1 MNENRKVVLI
11 KIESP
16 YGTEAVPVGA
26 TDAIQAVNFAFSA
39 AAKAVTDE
47 LHYAAGW
54 YGARDRFVVSLTR
67 ECGFELPWMG
77 GGAPAGTN
85 YPAPYLAILRACGL
99 AAVVAAGVSVT
110 LTPVNSGEEG
120 ATVRVNE
127 DGFLSKMVGS
137 RGSLRWVWGE
147 GKVPRLMVSLMGLY
161 STPADEAVPAATLPT
176 LMKPVGFTKSNSIVT
191 LGGTALK
198 CSSIELDG
206 GRTNEYR
213 NHAGAEDIAPIDCK
227 PTATLAFELPTVAAK
242 NVFSQLETGADQV
255 LTIAHG
261 TVIGNIATTNMPRAQ
276 LVDLARKTERGQIFV
291 TAKFELLPGLAGAA
305 PYSHVLT

>member
-11 KIESP
+11 KVESP
-16 YGTEAVPVGA
+16 YGTEAVPAGA
-26 TDAIQAVNFAFSA
+26 TDAIQAVNFAFTS

-47 LHYAAGW
+47 LQYAAGW

-85 YPAPYLAILRACGL
+85 FPAPYLAILRACGL
-99 AAVVAAGVSVT
+99 AAVVSAGVSVAI
-110 LTPVNSGEEG
+110 TPVNSGEEG

-127 DGFLSKMVGS
+127 DGFLCKMIGS
-137 RGSLRWVWGE
+137 RGNLRWVWNE
-147 GKVPRLMVSLMGLY
+147 GKVPRLMIALMGLY
-161 STPADEAVPAATLPT
+161 STPADEAIPAATLPT
-176 LMKPVGFTKSNSIVT
+176 LVKPVAFTKSNSIVT

-198 CSSIELDG
+198 CSSIEIDG
-206 GRTNEYR
+206 GRTHEYR
-213 NHAGAEDIAPIDCK
+213 NHAGVEDIAPIDAK
-227 PTATLAFELPTVAAK
+227 PTATLSFELPTVAVK
-242 NVFSQLETGADQV
+242 NVFQQLETAVDQALV
-255 LTIAHG
+255 ITHG
-261 TVIGNIATTNMPRAQ
+261 TVVGNIATTTAPRAQ
-276 LVDLARKTERGQIFV
+276 LVDLQDKKERGQLFV